1 MGELLAKGW
10 SLEADVWAC
19 TDSWNRGYH
28 LQSYFLAFDM
38 STVARDA
45 LRRFVEGYA
54 NPISKRDVITEGELA
69 ISRHLLAEGV
79 ELAAVYPYNSLVQR
93 FLDSFERELCRKM
106 SEPSVR
112 ALREVNPS
120 YLPQDVVAMTV
131 VFDSIRSGH
140 PLNPTHAFWR
150 QLLDVGFPFVKRDLM
165 ARDPSGMSD
174 HHELL
179 ETLSKLASRETL
191 EMIRDDLKR
200 RGSNRVQ
207 SLDT

>member
-1 MGELLAKGW
+1 
-10 SLEADVWAC
+10 
-19 TDSWNRGYH
+19 
-28 LQSYFLAFDM
+28 
-38 STVARDA
+38 
-45 LRRFVEGYA
+45 
-54 NPISKRDVITEGELA
+54 
-69 ISRHLLAEGV
+69 
-79 ELAAVYPYNSLVQR
+79 
-93 FLDSFERELCRKM
+93 M

-112 ALREVNPS
+112 ALREVNPT

-131 VFDSIRSGH
+131 VFDAIRSGH